1 MSIGLP
7 VRESKGGK
15 SSSSIE
21 DGLCM
26 SGESSPIELSL
37 GVV

>member
-26 SGESSPIELSL
+26 SGESSMGLTLS
-37 GVV
+37 GV